1 MSTEQEVLHEGREL
15 ALDIVARL
23 RNDLGIDLL
32 SLFEDESLPEREKI
46 RHARAELFHAL
57 CVRGGFNEQEF
68 DIAGVEIEPNT
79 YVTFKEARRLSFLTG
94 PAVFQYISTLTSRM
108 EEMSKAVSPD
118 SLARL
123 IIDAGLVSVGCSM
136 MHETYVFLRGGQ
148 VLQAALR
155 NGIGRI
161 GMASA
166 VGCIVLALVALV
178 AWLIAI
184 NPKKLLGVI
193 LNGTASTIVVKNW
206 RAGVDGAKGSD
217 LFMKHGSMNSFMQ
230 DYELG
235 RLSKVI
241 QINPRQDFGEG
252 LDGRICAAGLFFADK
267 NVGVY
272 GAEGV
277 MILSAGDGAFAIAH
291 MFAVPYN
298 KDNGTN
304 VTFVSG
310 PFPDLEPLFRDLYNK
325 RATRREIFNRD
336 YVAYSTINDA
346 RGGTVG
352 CIAYVGPTSGEDT

>member
-1 MSTEQEVLHEGREL
+1 M
-15 ALDIVARL
+15 
-23 RNDLGIDLL
+23 
-32 SLFEDESLPEREKI
+32 
-46 RHARAELFHAL
+46 
-57 CVRGGFNEQEF
+57 
-68 DIAGVEIEPNT
+68 
-79 YVTFKEARRLSFLTG
+79 EA
-94 PAVFQYISTLTSRM
+94 
-108 EEMSKAVSPD
+108 MSKASSPD
-118 SLARL
+118 SLSGL

-136 MHETYVFLRGGQ
+136 MHETYVFMRGGE
-148 VLQAALR
+148 VLRVALTR
-155 NGIGRI
+155 GIGRI

-166 VGCIVLALVALV
+166 VGWIVLALVAFV

-193 LNGTASTIVVKNW
+193 LNGTDKTIVVKNW

-217 LFMKHGSMNSFMQ
+217 LFMKHGSMKSFMQ
-230 DYELG
+230 DYAMGDLK
-235 RLSKVI
+235 KVI
-241 QINPRQDFGEG
+241 QINARLDAGEG

-277 MILSAGDGAFAIAH
+277 MILSADDGAFAIAH

-304 VTFVSG
+304 LTFVGSA
-310 PFPDLEPLFRDLYNK
+310 FTDLEPLFRDLYNN
-325 RATRREIFNRD
+325 RATRREIFFRD

-352 CIAYVGPTSGEDT
+352 CIAYVGPTSG

>member
-1 MSTEQEVLHEGREL
+1 MRNDQEVVHEGREL
-15 ALDIVARL
+15 ALQVLARL
-23 RNDLGIDLL
+23 RDDVGIDLL
-32 SLFEDESLPEREKI
+32 PLFEDESLPEREKL
-46 RHARAELFHAL
+46 RRARTELFHAL
-57 CVRGGFNEQEF
+57 CVRGGFDEQAF

-79 YVTFKEARRLSFLTG
+79 YVTFKEARRLSWLTG
-94 PAVFQYISTLTSRM
+94 PAVFQYISKLTSSM
-108 EEMSKAVSPD
+108 EAASKAAGPE
-118 SLARL
+118 SLAHL
-123 IIDAGLVSVGCSM
+123 IIDAGLVSVGSSM
-136 MHETYVFLRGGQ
+136 MRETYVFLRGGQ

-155 NGIGRI
+155 SGITRI

-166 VGCIVLALVALV
+166 IGCIALALVALV

-193 LNGTASTIVVKNW
+193 INGTASTIVVKNW

-230 DYELG
+230 DYEAG
-235 RLSKVI
+235 HLSKVI
-241 QINPRQDFGEG
+241 QINARLDVGEG

-267 NVGVY
+267 NIGVY

-277 MILSAGDGAFAIAH
+277 MILTAGDGAFEIAH

-304 VTFVSG
+304 ISFVRG
-310 PFPDLEPLFRDLYNK
+310 PFPDLERLFRDLYNQ
-325 RATRREIFNRD
+325 RATRREIFNTN
-336 YVAYSTINDA
+336 YAASSTINDA

-352 CIAYVGPTSGEDT
+352 CIAYVGPTSG

>member
-1 MSTEQEVLHEGREL
+1 MSIDQEVLPEARQL
-15 ALDIVARL
+15 ALQILENFRD
-23 RNDLGIDLL
+23 DLGVDLL
-32 SLFEDESLPEREKI
+32 PLFEDESLPGREKL
-46 RHARAELFHAL
+46 RRARVELFHAL
-57 CVRGGFNEQEF
+57 CVRGGFDEQSF
-68 DIAGVEIEPNT
+68 DVAGVEIEPNT
-79 YVTFKEARRLSFLTG
+79 YVTFKEARRLSWLTG
-94 PAVFQYISTLTSRM
+94 PAVFQYISTLTSSM
-108 EEMSKAVSPD
+108 EAMSKATGPD

-123 IIDAGLVSVGCSM
+123 IIDAGLASVGSSM
-136 MHETYVFLRGGQ
+136 MRETYVFLRGGE
-148 VLQAALR
+148 VLRAALVR
-155 NGIGRI
+155 GIGRI

-166 VGCIVLALVALV
+166 VGWIVLALIALV

-193 LNGTASTIVVKNW
+193 INGTASTIVVKNW

-235 RLSKVI
+235 DLSKVI
-241 QINPRQDFGEG
+241 QINARLDFGEG
-252 LDGRICAAGLFFADK
+252 LDARICAAGLFFADK

-277 MILSAGDGAFAIAH
+277 MILTAGDGAFEITH

-304 VTFVSG
+304 VAFVRG
-310 PFPDLEPLFRDLYNK
+310 PFPDLEWLFRDLYNQ
-325 RATRREIFNRD
+325 RAPRREIFNTN
-336 YVAYSTINDA
+336 YVATSTINDA

-352 CIAYVGPTSGEDT
+352 CIAYVGPTSG